1 MKLGEQQIKD
11 HQQTGHQEIVHMG
24 FQQGLV
30 VGKQPFHKGRG
41 TDTGQ
46 APRKY
51 QRNGQ
56 AETSGSNQDGGM
68 VIHNRLLSSRRKERR
83 ASPGPV
89 EGRWLTAKCAARYL
103 HLADL
108 AIAGGGAVAL
118 IPAVAAFSL
127 AGGLCVLAT
136 TLAGRARAGCALALF
151 RFHRHWNL
159 LFALSLVAFSH
170 ANNWSVALGPP
181 SGIV

>member
-1 MKLGEQQIKD
+1 
-11 HQQTGHQEIVHMG
+11 
-24 FQQGLV
+24 
-30 VGKQPFHKGRG
+30 R
-41 TDTGQ
+41 
-46 APRKY
+46 R
-51 QRNGQ
+51 RNAAHRQ
-56 AETSGSNQDGGM
+56 
-68 VIHNRLLSSRRKERR
+68 
-83 ASPGPV
+83 GPV
-89 EGRWLTAKCAARYL
+89 EGRWLTVKCAARYL

-136 TLAGRARAGCALALF
+136 TLAGRARAGCALAFF

-159 LFALSLVAFSH
+159 LFALSLAAFSR

-181 SGIV
+181 SGIE